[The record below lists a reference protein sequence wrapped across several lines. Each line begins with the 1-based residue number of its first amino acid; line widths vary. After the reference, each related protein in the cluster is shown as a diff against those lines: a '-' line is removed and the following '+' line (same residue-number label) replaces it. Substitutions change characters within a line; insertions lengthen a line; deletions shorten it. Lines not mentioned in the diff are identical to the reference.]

1 MKQWILH
8 SETIF
13 SHFNGQTVVTIK
25 AIISQHDVQ
34 LEQLISKSED
44 IAKRK
49 RKKGE
54 QCLWNMNIG
63 LFIEKNTLKTSL

>member
-25 AIISQHDVQ
+25 AIISQYEVQ

-44 IAKRK
+44 IVKRK
-49 RKKGE
+49 RKKKGE
-54 QCLWNMNIG
+54 QCL
-63 LFIEKNTLKTSL
+63 